1 MKYSIWD
8 IEPIETTKNE
18 SDIKYFGIT
27 TDNVTSYG
35 EMCGDKNVDVNN
47 YQIDFDKYPQSKNRI
62 RTLHAQ
68 IISD

>member
-8 IEPIETTKNE
+8 IESVGTTKNE

-27 TDNVTSYG
+27 DNVTSYG
-35 EMCGDKNVDVNN
+35 AMCGDKNVDANN

-62 RTLHAQ
+62 RTLHVRVT
-68 IISD
+68 SD

>member
-18 SDIKYFGIT
+18 SDIKYFGL
-27 TDNVTSYG
+27 TDNITSYG
-35 EMCGDKNVDVNN
+35 EMCEDKNVDVSS

-68 IISD
+68 VTGD